1 MLLSYWSAYIFIS
14 QIKIVMKSKTL
25 FKLISAIL
33 ITLIAVNMI
42 GCGLLND
49 ETLLIPEL
57 RMQVENME
65 ISQGD
70 SFEVVLNVKNPSRES
85 LMIKTSCKEFAG
97 LFTYQEDNR
106 VDFARNNSGCVR
118 IFNTYELVSN
128 GTLSFKWELD
138 SSIISWNQETATTDA
153 TLAIPGEY
161 LMQIRINVL
170 SVNGQEYDFE
180 DMEKMLTIR

>member
-1 MLLSYWSAYIFIS
+1 
-14 QIKIVMKSKTL
+14 
-25 FKLISAIL
+25 
-33 ITLIAVNMI
+33 
-42 GCGLLND
+42 
-49 ETLLIPEL
+49 
-57 RMQVENME
+57 
-65 ISQGD
+65 
-70 SFEVVLNVKNPSRES
+70 
-85 LMIKTSCKEFAG
+85 MIKTSCKEFAG